1 MIDFLINELKLNIK
15 RKPQIE
21 KFYEANRLVPYVN
34 LIKTYPQIYNILSSI
49 YTNKIKDNWDCVVEL
64 YRYNIKLS
72 KSIYPYIY
80 ILENIL
86 KIRISNYLKEKYND
100 EWYKNEDLFFKLLDM
115 DSFDKDIFQ
124 KFFNHKIN
132 RIVREELFDIYK
144 LNNPS
149 LSKSKIKSKVSTL
162 KKANSIISDA
172 RDYCFKNKAPS
183 LSDFVETKPTLNYWI
198 TILETRKLFIN
209 QKTNYFDIKGI
220 FPNIT
225 NESEEILVQIIQKL
239 DNIRLL
245 RNAIS
250 HFSQVAFIEI
260 YKNKYVWNIYEE
272 IINLL
277 HLLGC
282 EDINW
287 LIGDIDCCANSAFDH
302 LHNELI
308 EIHNLCHK

>member
-1 MIDFLINELKLNIK
+1 M
-15 RKPQIE
+15 
-21 KFYEANRLVPYVN
+21 
-34 LIKTYPQIYNILSSI
+34 
-49 YTNKIKDNWDCVVEL
+49 
-64 YRYNIKLS
+64 S

-100 EWYKNEDLFFKLLDM
+100 EWYKNEELFFELLDM
-115 DSFDKDIFQ
+115 DSFDKDIFE

-132 RIVREELFDIYK
+132 SFVRNELSDIYK
-144 LNNPS
+144 SNNKD
-149 LSKSKIKSKVSTL
+149 LSKTKIKSKISTI
-162 KKANSIISDA
+162 KKANSVISDV
-172 RDYCFKNKAPS
+172 REYCFKNHSPS
-183 LSDFVETKPTLNYWI
+183 LIDFIEKKPTLNYWI
-198 TILETRKLFIN
+198 TILEIRKLFIN
-209 QKTNYFDIKGI
+209 SQTNNFDIKGI
-220 FPNIT
+220 FHNINKE
-225 NESEEILVQIIQKL
+225 NEETLVQIIQKL

-260 YKNKYVWNIYEE
+260 YKNKYIWNIYEE

-287 LIGDIDCCANSAFDH
+287 VIGDIDCCANSAFEH
-302 LHNELI
+302 LYNELI

>member
-1 MIDFLINELKLNIK
+1 MIDFLINELNLDIK

-21 KFYEANRLVPYVN
+21 KFYEANRLLPYVN
-34 LIKTYPQIYNILSSI
+34 LIKTYPQIYNILSNI
-49 YTNKIKDNWDCVVEL
+49 YTSKIKDNWDCVVEL

-100 EWYKNEDLFFKLLDM
+100 EWYKNEELFFELLDM
-115 DSFDKDIFQ
+115 DSFDKDIFE

-132 RIVREELFDIYK
+132 SIVREELFDIYK
-144 LNNPS
+144 SNNKA
-149 LSKSKIKSKVSTL
+149 LSRSKIKTKVSIL
-162 KKANSIISDA
+162 KKANSVISDA
-172 RDYCFKNKAPS
+172 RDYCFKNHSPA
-183 LSDFVETKPTLNYWI
+183 LSNFIETKPTLNYWI
-198 TILETRKLFIN
+198 TILEIRKLFIN
-209 QKTNYFDIKGI
+209 LQINSFDIKEI

-225 NESEEILVQIIQKL
+225 VENEETLAQIISKL

-250 HFSQVAFIEI
+250 HFSQVAFIKI
-260 YKNKYVWNIYEE
+260 YKNKYIWNIYEE

-277 HLLGC
+277 HILGC

-287 LIGDIDCCANSAFDH
+287 LIGDIDCCKNSAFEH

-308 EIHNLCHK
+308 EIHNLCCN